1 MLRKEQHWKDF
12 RGRTGWD
19 EEMEKGETTAV
30 YLRQSLTSVC
40 MEHQT
45 CQDAAAGGLSSSLS
59 RACVRGPI
67 LFPRQ
72 GLTTHCFYNLFWV
85 AQSALRRALLEQ
97 QPQLSRGHGN
107 QHNSLVQLTL
117 LGEESGAH
125 GIAFTLRAAGVL
137 CLTHQ

>member
-1 MLRKEQHWKDF
+1 MKKQTYLKHSVGMRTNRDKLTINKFRLKIRRFLMLRKEQHWKDF

-59 RACVRGPI
+59 RACV
-67 LFPRQ
+67 
-72 GLTTHCFYNLFWV
+72 
-85 AQSALRRALLEQ
+85 
-97 QPQLSRGHGN
+97 
-107 QHNSLVQLTL
+107 
-117 LGEESGAH
+117 
-125 GIAFTLRAAGVL
+125 
-137 CLTHQ
+137 